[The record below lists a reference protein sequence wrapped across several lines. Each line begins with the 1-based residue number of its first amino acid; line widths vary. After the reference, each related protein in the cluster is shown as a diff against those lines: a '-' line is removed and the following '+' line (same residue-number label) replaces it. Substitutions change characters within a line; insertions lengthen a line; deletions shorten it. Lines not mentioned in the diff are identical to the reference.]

1 MSRKIVTAIG
11 IAAVALPAPSI
22 LSAQIETGT
31 TETAGGISG
40 ADAASAE
47 PSEEGA
53 LTFEMGADLEY
64 DSNIAL
70 LEVDTSTNAGD
81 TVGTLRFGLGYDMP
95 NDGRFDWNAGYN
107 FSQTMHQDF
116 DAFDLRLHR
125 GSSTLSWDFGRVDFG
140 VMLQHADAEL
150 DGQSFMTL
158 TQVSPYLTK
167 LAGSKLFLR
176 FAYVDTDKDFAGNS
190 QRAADAESWTS
201 DVYIFLDG
209 LTTYLLLGARIDDE
223 DAIDGQFDYE
233 AQRFR
238 LQVSHRFSLR
248 SRTLT
253 FRAGLRTE
261 SRDYSSVTPSIGAI
275 RSDDRLELDASAEL
289 PLGDRLTASFELR
302 RANND
307 SNLSS
312 VDFNEDVVS
321 LGVTT
326 AF

>member
-1 MSRKIVTAIG
+1 
-11 IAAVALPAPSI
+11 
-22 LSAQIETGT
+22 
-31 TETAGGISG
+31 
-40 ADAASAE
+40 
-47 PSEEGA
+47 
-53 LTFEMGADLEY
+53 
-64 DSNIAL
+64 
-70 LEVDTSTNAGD
+70 
-81 TVGTLRFGLGYDMP
+81 
-95 NDGRFDWNAGYN
+95 

-125 GSSTLSWDFGRVDFG
+125 GSSTLSWDFSRVDFG

-223 DAIDGQFDYE
+223 DALDDQFDYE

-238 LQVSHRFSLR
+238 IQISHRFPLS

-261 SRDYSSVTPSIGAI
+261 SRDYSNVTPSIGTI
-275 RSDDRLELDASAEL
+275 RSDDRLELEASAEL
-289 PLGDRLTASFELR
+289 PLGERVTASFDYT
-302 RANND
+302 RANNE
-307 SNLSS
+307 SNLQS
-312 VDFNEDVVS
+312 VDFDEDVIS
-321 LGVTT
+321 FGFT
-326 AF
+326 ATF